1 MASEKIMWLYLLGII
16 IGLVLARLIL
26 AAVVRMVAH
35 AVVYARIRA
44 ILARER
50 DDLEGRTPVIP
61 DSPVPVPAGDHR
73 CRTPLL
79 DVRSYDAENRALPS

>member
-1 MASEKIMWLYLLGII
+1 MWLYLLGII

-50 DDLEGRTPVIP
+50 DDLEGRTPV
-61 DSPVPVPAGDHR
+61 
-73 CRTPLL
+73 
-79 DVRSYDAENRALPS
+79 

>member
-1 MASEKIMWLYLLGII
+1 LASEKIMWLYLLGII

-73 CRTPLL
+73 CRTPFL
-79 DVRSYDAENRALPS
+79 DV